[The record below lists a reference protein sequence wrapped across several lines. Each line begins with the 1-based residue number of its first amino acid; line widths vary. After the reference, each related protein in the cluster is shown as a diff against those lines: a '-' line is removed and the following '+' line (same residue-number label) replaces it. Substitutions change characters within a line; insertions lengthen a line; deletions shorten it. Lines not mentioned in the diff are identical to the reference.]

1 MNAEGE
7 IRLKMTDPL
16 DLYAALH
23 TAPEPPLLAQ
33 LTRETYLQLLMPRM
47 SSGHVQGRFLSLL
60 SHLLKPQRILEI
72 GTFCGY
78 ATLCLAEGLADNGLL
93 HTIEIDPEKEARIRR
108 YVAAAGIA
116 ERVRLHIGAAL
127 DVLPGLVDE
136 VWDLVFIDAD
146 KRNNAA
152 YFEAVIDHV
161 RPGGLLIVDNVL
173 WGGKVLPGHVVKSGD
188 KDTPLVRAFNDQV
201 ARDPRVEPVFLP
213 LRDGLLLLRKVG

>member
-1 MNAEGE
+1 
-7 IRLKMTDPL
+7 MTDPL

-33 LTRETYLQLLMPRM
+33 LTRETHLQLLMPRM
-47 SSGHVQGRFLSLL
+47 SSGHVQGRFLSML
-60 SHLLKPQRILEI
+60 SHLIRPQRILEI

-78 ATLCLAEGLADNGLL
+78 ATLCLAEGLAANGLL
-93 HTIEIDPEKEARIRR
+93 HTIEIDPEREARIRR
-108 YVAAAGIA
+108 YVAAAGISD
-116 ERVRLHIGAAL
+116 RVRLHIGAAL

-152 YFEAVIDHV
+152 YFEAVVDQV

-173 WGGKVLPGHVVKSGD
+173 WGGKVLPEHKLKTGD

-201 ARDPRVEPVFLP
+201 ARDPRVESVFLP
-213 LRDGLLLLRKVG
+213 LRDGLLLLRRV

>member
-1 MNAEGE
+1 
-7 IRLKMTDPL
+7 MTDPT

-33 LTRETYLQLLMPRM
+33 LTRETHLQLLMPRM
-47 SSGHVQGRFLSLL
+47 SSGHVQGRFLSML
-60 SHLLKPQRILEI
+60 SHLMRPQRVLEI

-78 ATLCLAEGLADNGLL
+78 ATLCLAEGLTADGLL
-93 HTIEIDPEKEARIRR
+93 HTIEIDPEREARIRR
-108 YVAAAGIA
+108 YVAAAGIT
-116 ERVRLHIGAAL
+116 EQVRLHIGAAL

-146 KRNNAA
+146 KRNNGA
-152 YFEAVIDHV
+152 YFEAVVDQV

-173 WGGKVLPGHVVKSGD
+173 WGGKVLPEHKLKVGD

-213 LRDGLLLLRKVG
+213 LRDGLLLLRRV

>member
-1 MNAEGE
+1 
-7 IRLKMTDPL
+7 MTDPL

-33 LTRETYLQLLMPRM
+33 LTRETHLQLLMPRM
-47 SSGHVQGRFLSLL
+47 SSGHVQGRFLSML
-60 SHLLKPQRILEI
+60 SHLMRPQRILEI

-78 ATLCLAEGLADNGLL
+78 ATLCLAEGLAANGLL
-93 HTIEIDPEKEARIRR
+93 HTIEIDPEREARIRR
-108 YVAAAGIA
+108 YVAAAGITD
-116 ERVRLHIGAAL
+116 RVRLHIGAAL

-152 YFEAVIDHV
+152 YFEAVVDQV

-173 WGGKVLPGHVVKSGD
+173 WGGKVLPEHKLKTGD

-201 ARDPRVEPVFLP
+201 ARDPRVESVFLP
-213 LRDGLLLLRKVG
+213 LRDGLLLLRRV

>member
-1 MNAEGE
+1 
-7 IRLKMTDPL
+7 MTDPL

-33 LTRETYLQLLMPRM
+33 LTRETHLQLLMPRM
-47 SSGHVQGRFLSLL
+47 SSGHVQGRFLSML
-60 SHLLKPQRILEI
+60 SHLMRPQRILEI

-78 ATLCLAEGLADNGLL
+78 ATLCLAEGLAAKGLL
-93 HTIEIDPEKEARIRR
+93 HTIEIDPEREARIRR
-108 YVAAAGIA
+108 YVAAAGIT
-116 ERVRLHIGAAL
+116 EQVRLHIGAAL

-152 YFEAVIDHV
+152 YFEAVVDQV

-173 WGGKVLPGHVVKSGD
+173 WGGKVLPEHKLKTGD

-213 LRDGLLLLRKVG
+213 LRDGLLLLRRV

>member
-1 MNAEGE
+1 MP
-7 IRLKMTDPL
+7 DPL

-33 LTRETYLQLLMPRM
+33 LTRETHLQLLMPRM
-47 SSGHVQGRFLSLL
+47 SSGHVQGRFLSML
-60 SHLLKPQRILEI
+60 SPLMRPQRILEI

-78 ATLCLAEGLADNGLL
+78 ATLCLAEGLAANGLL
-93 HTIEIDPEKEARIRR
+93 HTIEIDPEREARIRR
-108 YVAAAGIA
+108 YVAAAGITD
-116 ERVRLHIGAAL
+116 RVRLHIGAAL

-152 YFEAVIDHV
+152 YFEAVVDQV

-173 WGGKVLPGHVVKSGD
+173 WGGKVLPEHKLKTGD

-201 ARDPRVEPVFLP
+201 ARDPRVESVFLP
-213 LRDGLLLLRKVG
+213 LRDGLLLLRRV

>member
-1 MNAEGE
+1 
-7 IRLKMTDPL
+7 MTDPL
-16 DLYAALH
+16 DHYAALH

-47 SSGHVQGRFLSLL
+47 SSGHVQGRFLSML
-60 SHLLKPQRILEI
+60 SHLVKPQRILEI

-78 ATLCLAEGLADNGLL
+78 ATLCLAEGLAANGLL
-93 HTIEIDPEKEARIRR
+93 HTIEIDPEREARIRR
-108 YVAAAGIA
+108 YVGAAGITN
-116 ERVRLHIGAAL
+116 RVRLHIGAAL
-127 DVLPGLVDE
+127 DVLPALVDE

-152 YFEAVIDHV
+152 YFEAVVDQV

-173 WGGKVLPGHVVKSGD
+173 WGGKVLPGHTLKAGD

-201 ARDPRVEPVFLP
+201 AGDVRVEPVFLP
-213 LRDGLLLLRKVG
+213 LRDGLLLLRRK